1 MKAQISLKQKVKM
14 HNHED
19 AGIAAKILDGNI
31 ELYADLM
38 SKYQKTVFSIVAKR
52 VPANDVSTMVHETF
66 VQAYQSLAAYSG
78 KVPFGNWTAR
88 IAIRTCCAYWRR
100 EYRHKKRQVSLPSGK
115 DQRQWLEQISS
126 LNSHDEADHI
136 VKQQDAVK
144 LSSWLLDQLSP
155 ENRTLIESIYF
166 DDMPL
171 KEIAAALDWS
181 LVKTKVRALRARRKM
196 RKLLESIGESL

>member
-1 MKAQISLKQKVKM
+1 M
-14 HNHED
+14 HNHDD
-19 AGIAAKILDGNI
+19 ALIAAKILDENI

-38 SKYQKTVFSIVAKR
+38 DKYQEKVFAIVAKR
-52 VPANDVSTMVHETF
+52 VPENAVSMLVHETF
-66 VQAYQSLAAYSG
+66 VQAYQSLASYSG
-78 KVPFGNWTAR
+78 KVPFGNWASR

-100 EYRHKKRQVSLPSGK
+100 EYRHRKRQVSLPSGEE
-115 DQRQWLEQISS
+115 QRQWLEQTAS
-126 LNSHDEADHI
+126 LDSQDEADHL
-136 VKQQDAVK
+136 VKRQDALK
-144 LSSWLLDQLSP
+144 LSNWLLDQLSP